1 MKFHKGTEPGAW
13 LLIASS
19 FFANI
24 PAGFLI
30 VALPIYL
37 DRIGLHPELIGVL
50 FTISGLASAALM
62 VVFGL
67 LADRYGRK
75 QFVLL
80 GTGLPVITYLILA
93 LTTTR
98 PLVLA
103 ASAVGGIGLA
113 GGMSG
118 ALVTSG
124 FNALLAEKTRADNR
138 TSMFTLAEMAW
149 VAAILVGSLCAA
161 LPSQLQTH
169 TGLSYRAAYHLVFL
183 GMVVVGLVA
192 AAVVVPVR
200 EIHSQ
205 ETSRASWFPHASSRR
220 ILLLSLVLGVLGLG
234 LGLIIQL
241 LPLWFHLRFHV
252 TEAFLGPWY
261 AASQVV
267 DLVALLV
274 AVPLARRWGRVRFV
288 VVAQALGSL
297 TLVAMGVVPTVGFAV
312 VLWIAR
318 GTFLSASWSVQQA
331 YVMDVVEPADRAT
344 AASFVN
350 AAWSVASA
358 LTPPLGGFFLAA
370 GLFTWPFLLGG
381 VCYAVSLAVF
391 YGFFHQ
397 IHGVETAQ
405 KIA

>member
-1 MKFHKGTEPGAW
+1 MSSREGTEPGAW

-37 DRIGLHPELIGVL
+37 NRIGLHPEVIGVL
-50 FTISGLASAALM
+50 FTISGLASALLM
-62 VVFGL
+62 VLFGL

-80 GTGLPVITYLILA
+80 GTALPVITYVILA
-93 LTTTR
+93 LTTSR
-98 PLVLA
+98 PLVLV

-124 FNALLAEKTRADNR
+124 FNALLAEKTAPEER
-138 TSMFTLAEMAW
+138 TSMFTVAEMAW
-149 VAAILVGSLCAA
+149 VAAILVGSLSAA
-161 LPSQLQTH
+161 LPSQIQTH
-169 TGLSYRAAYHLVFL
+169 TGISYRGAYHLVFL
-183 GMVVVGLVA
+183 GMVAAGLL
-192 AAVVVPVR
+192 AAVFVIPVR
-200 EIHSQ
+200 EIHSHQ
-205 ETSRASWFPHASSRR
+205 TRRTSWFPQASRGR
-220 ILLLSLVLGVLGLG
+220 ILLLSLVLGMLGLG

-261 AASQVV
+261 AAAQVV
-267 DLVALLV
+267 DLAALLV
-274 AVPLARRWGRVRFV
+274 AAPLARRWGRVQFV
-288 VVAQALGSL
+288 VIAQALGSL
-297 TLVAMGVVPTVGFAV
+297 ALVAMGFVPNIGTAV

-318 GTFLSASWSVQQA
+318 GTFLSASWPVQQA
-331 YVMDVVEPADRAT
+331 YVMDVVQPSDRAT

-350 AAWSVASA
+350 AAWSIASA
-358 LTPPLGGFFLAA
+358 LTPPIGGFFLAA

-381 VCYAVSLAVF
+381 VCYAISLSVF
-391 YGFFHQ
+391 YWYFHHV
-397 IHGVETAQ
+397 HGVGVTK